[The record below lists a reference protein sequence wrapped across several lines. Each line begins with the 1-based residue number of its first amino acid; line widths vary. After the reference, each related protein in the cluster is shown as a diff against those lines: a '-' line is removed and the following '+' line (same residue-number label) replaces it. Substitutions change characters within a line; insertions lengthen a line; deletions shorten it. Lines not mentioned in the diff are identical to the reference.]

1 VVWLSQTTLSVDETM
16 ETVAALRERFPDL
29 LDPPSDDICY
39 ATQNRQS
46 AVKQIADGVD
56 LVIVV
61 GSGNSSNSVRLV
73 EVARESGARDARRV
87 DDASE
92 LQDAWFEGVDS
103 VAVTSGASVP
113 EDLVQGVLAAL
124 AERGYPA
131 PNVVHSVSE
140 SLIFALPKELRRD
153 LKSAGR

>member
-1 VVWLSQTTLSVDETM
+1 M
-16 ETVAALRERFPDL
+16 ETVAALRERVPDL